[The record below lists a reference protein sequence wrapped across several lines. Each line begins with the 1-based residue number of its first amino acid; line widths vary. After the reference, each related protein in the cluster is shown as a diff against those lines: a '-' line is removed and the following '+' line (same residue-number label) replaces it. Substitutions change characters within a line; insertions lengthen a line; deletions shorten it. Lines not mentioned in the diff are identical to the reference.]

1 MHGRVIGIDPGDRRT
16 GVAVSD
22 PLGITAQ
29 PGEVIHEKDSGR
41 VAERI
46 VAIAREIGASGSV
59 EEIVIGLPVNMNGT
73 EGPRAEHARD
83 LGARVEALLKLPDAP
98 ADVRVTFWD
107 ERMTSMQASAVL
119 RGRGRDARKAKM
131 DVVSAQIILQS
142 YLDARSRRST
152 DTNDESSRG

>member
-1 MHGRVIGIDPGDRRT
+1 MIGRVIGIDPGDART

-29 PGEVIHEKDSGR
+29 PREQIRAKDSGR

-46 VAIAREIGASGSV
+46 AAIAREVGAA
-59 EEIVIGLPVNMNGT
+59 EIVIGLPVNMNGT

-83 LGARVEALLKLPDAP
+83 LGGRIEAIMGGVK
-98 ADVRVTFWD
+98 VSFWD
-107 ERMTSMQASAVL
+107 ERMTSMQASQVL
-119 RGRGRDARKAKM
+119 RGRGKDARKAKM

-142 YLDARSRRST
+142 YLDARSRGST
-152 DTNDESSRG
+152 S